1 MEQPTK
7 TGVTQG
13 LTQISLTTA
22 STVQGIESTNSND
35 NKLRKATAVSF
46 LEDRQKVSQAGDEER
61 EKTSGTAWQVKG
73 WLFQED
79 VQRDTTFKKEVI
91 EKYE

>member
-7 TGVTQG
+7 TGVTRG
-13 LTQISLTTA
+13 LTKVSLTTA
-22 STVQGIESTNSND
+22 VQGMESTNSND

-46 LEDRQKVSQAGDEER
+46 LEEKQKVSQAGDEER
-61 EKTSGTAWQVKG
+61 EKTSGMAWQVKG
-73 WLFQED
+73 RLFQED
-79 VQRDTTFKKEVI
+79 VQHDTAFRKEVI

>member
-22 STVQGIESTNSND
+22 VQGMESTNGND

-46 LEDRQKVSQAGDEER
+46 LEEKQKVSQAGDEER

-73 WLFQED
+73 RLFQED
-79 VQRDTTFKKEVI
+79 VQHDTAFKKEVI

>member
-1 MEQPTK
+1 M
-7 TGVTQG
+7 
-13 LTQISLTTA
+13 
-22 STVQGIESTNSND
+22 ESTNSND

-46 LEDRQKVSQAGDEER
+46 LEEKQKVSQAGDEER

-73 WLFQED
+73 RLFQED
-79 VQRDTTFKKEVI
+79 MQHDTTFRKEVI